1 MTRRAVFTATVLFV
15 ACGLC
20 GPAPAQAQEAP
31 LSTPTSSIA
40 DSLSGTAAIRAV
52 EAKMAAGVLH
62 RDLEVLRQLWAED
75 FMVNAPRNVVVPTRA
90 AVLEVF
96 RKGIPNYSVFD
107 TDIEEIRLRDG
118 VATVMGR
125 ETVKPVGEAPYAGKT
140 VQRRYT
146 HVWRMQDG
154 RWHLF
159 VRHAHIV
166 SIE

>member
-31 LSTPTSSIA
+31 LSPPTSIIA
-40 DSLSGTAAIRAV
+40 DSLSGIAAIRAV
-52 EAKMAAGVLH
+52 EAKMEAGVLH

-96 RKGIPNYSVFD
+96 RKGIPNYLVFD
-107 TDIEEIRLRDG
+107 TDIEEIRLRG
-118 VATVMGR
+118 GMATVMGR
-125 ETVKPVGEAPYAGKT
+125 ETVKPVEGGSVRRENSAAAIYARLANAGRPLAT
-140 VQRRYT
+140 VRSPRT
-146 HVWRMQDG
+146 HRL
-154 RWHLF
+154 H
-159 VRHAHIV
+159 
-166 SIE
+166 